1 MSLGRQ
7 SLLVKLCVA
16 MGVVALPLL
25 LAILAYVLPQ
35 LRAQLHE
42 DRVRGLRQAVET
54 AYGILE
60 SYEAR
65 ERAGTLTRQEAQA
78 QAAALLQGLRYS
90 GVEYFWVNDLDTKLV
105 MHPHLPAMLGKDL
118 TGYRDVRGRPVFVD
132 IVKLARARGEG
143 SVAYEATRPGSP
155 DAIPKESYVK
165 LFPPWGWVLGTGV
178 YVEDIDREVAEVRQ
192 RILVAVGGAL
202 VLALLAGAYVSRR
215 VVRPVRA
222 LADAAHRVSRGEL
235 DVRLAVPSADEVGRL
250 TEAFNGM
257 VAGLREV
264 VAALVEAAGATAADA
279 ERIRVSADALSL
291 TTREQSESL
300 QRAAEAV
307 QGMSA
312 RVSQGAEA
320 ARTAAETA
328 ADNGEVAR
336 EGGTVVGHASK
347 KMAEIVE
354 VVERSA
360 QTVARMQASGRVT
373 GDMLRLIQQ
382 VADETQM
389 LAVNTAIEAAR
400 AGQHGKG
407 FSVVAGEV
415 RKLANRTRDA
425 AGQVQSLLG
434 QNETD
439 TAAAAELMRQGTAKV
454 REGLNLSSAAGD
466 ALARLVAGVR
476 EIGEHVERMAEEN
489 ARQSASGESI
499 AGRIQQLSVR
509 STESVAGV
517 QQIARSVEDLQSRA
531 SRLKEL
537 AARFT
542 ARVAGGKPP
551 RT

>member
-1 MSLGRQ
+1 MSLGKR

-25 LAILAYVLPQ
+25 IVILGYVLPQ
-35 LRAQLHE
+35 LREQLRE

-54 AYGILE
+54 AYGVLE
-60 SYEAR
+60 AYEAQ
-65 ERAGTLTRQEAQA
+65 ERAGTLTRQQA
-78 QAAALLQGLRYS
+78 QTQASALLERLRYS
-90 GVEYFWVNDLDTKLV
+90 GVEYFWVNDLDTRLI

-118 TGYRDVRGRPVFVD
+118 KGYRDVRGRPVFVD
-132 IVKLARARGEG
+132 IVTLARAKGEG

-155 DAIPKESYVK
+155 DPIPKESYVK
-165 LFPPWGWVLGTGV
+165 LFKPWGWVLGTGV
-178 YVEDIDREVAEVRQ
+178 YVEDIDKEVAAVRR
-192 RILVAVGGAL
+192 RILLAVGGAL
-202 VLALLAGAYVSRR
+202 MLAVLAGAYVSRR
-215 VVRPVRA
+215 VVKPVRA
-222 LADAAHRVSRGEL
+222 LADAANRVTRG
-235 DVRLAVPSADEVGRL
+235 DLAVRVQVESTDEVGRL
-250 TEAFNGM
+250 TEAFNTM

-264 VAALVEAAGATAADA
+264 VGALVEAAGATAADA
-279 ERIRVSADALSL
+279 ERIRTSAETLSL

-300 QRAAEAV
+300 QRTAEAV

-320 ARTAAETA
+320 ARTAAATA
-328 ADNGEVAR
+328 ADNGAVAR
-336 EGGTVVGHASK
+336 EGGTAVGHASR
-347 KMAEIVE
+347 KMVEIVE

-360 QTVARMQASGRVT
+360 QTVARLQASGRVT
-373 GDMLRLIQQ
+373 GEMLRLIQQ

-415 RKLANRTRDA
+415 RKLATRTRDA

-434 QNETD
+434 QSEAD
-439 TAAAAELMRQGTAKV
+439 TAAAADLMRQGTAKV
-454 REGLNLSSAAGD
+454 REGMGLSSAAGD
-466 ALARLVAGVR
+466 ALERLVAGVR
-476 EIGEHVERMAEEN
+476 EIGAHVERMAEEN
-489 ARQSASGESI
+489 TRQSASGESL
-499 AGRIQQLSVR
+499 AGRIQALSVR

-517 QQIARSVEDLQSRA
+517 QQIARSVDDLRARA

-542 ARVAGGKPP
+542 AQQPGDTP
-551 RT
+551 RS

>member
-1 MSLGRQ
+1 MSFGRH
-7 SLLVKLCVA
+7 SLLAKLCVA

-25 LAILAYVLPQ
+25 LVILGYVLPQ
-35 LRAQLHE
+35 LREQLRE

-60 SYEAR
+60 AHEAQ

-78 QAAALLQGLRYS
+78 RAAAMLERLRYS
-90 GVEYFWVNDLDTKLV
+90 GVEYFWINDLDTRLI
-105 MHPHLPAMLGKDL
+105 MHPHLPAMLGRDL
-118 TGYRDVRGRPVFVD
+118 KGYRDVRGRPVFMD
-132 IVKLARARGEG
+132 IVALARAKGEG
-143 SVAYEATRPGSP
+143 SLSYEATRPGSP
-155 DAIPKESYVK
+155 DPIPKESYVK

-178 YVEDIDREVAEVRQ
+178 YVEDLDREVAAVRQ
-192 RILVAVGGAL
+192 RILLAVGGAL

-222 LADAAHRVSRGEL
+222 LSEAARRVARGDLDARVEVASE
-235 DVRLAVPSADEVGRL
+235 DEVGRL
-250 TEAFNGM
+250 TEAFNAM

-264 VAALVEAAGATAADA
+264 VGALVEAAGATAADA

-291 TTREQSESL
+291 TTREQSDSL

-312 RVSQGAEA
+312 SVSQGAEA
-320 ARTAAETA
+320 ARTAARTA
-328 ADNGEVAR
+328 AANGEVAR
-336 EGGTVVGHASK
+336 EGGTAVGLASR
-347 KMAEIVE
+347 KMVEIVE

-360 QTVARMQASGRVT
+360 ETVARLQASGRVT
-373 GDMLRLIQQ
+373 AEMLRLIQQ

-400 AGQHGKG
+400 AGQYGKG
-407 FSVVAGEV
+407 FAVVAGEV
-415 RKLANRTRDA
+415 RKLATRTRDA
-425 AGQVQSLLG
+425 VGQVQGLLG
-434 QNETD
+434 QNESD
-439 TAAAAELMRQGTAKV
+439 TSAAADLMRQGTAKV
-454 REGLNLSSAAGD
+454 REGQDLSSAAGD

-476 EIGEHVERMAEEN
+476 EIGARVERMAEEN
-489 ARQSASGESI
+489 TRQSASGEGI
-499 AGRIQQLSVR
+499 ASRIQALSVR

-517 QQIARSVEDLQSRA
+517 EQIARSVEDLRARA

-542 ARVAGGKPP
+542 APAAGGKGEG
-551 RT
+551 

>member
-1 MSLGRQ
+1 MLPGRRG
-7 SLLVKLCVA
+7 LLVKLCVA

-25 LAILAYVLPQ
+25 LVVLGYVLPQ
-35 LRAQLHE
+35 LREQLRE

-54 AYGILE
+54 AYGVLE
-60 SYEAR
+60 AYEAR

-78 QAAALLQGLRYS
+78 QASALLERLRYS
-90 GVEYFWVNDLDTKLV
+90 GVEYFWVNDLDTRLI

-132 IVKLARARGEG
+132 IVTLARAKGEG

-178 YVEDIDREVAEVRQ
+178 YVEDIDREVAAVRQ
-192 RILVAVGGAL
+192 RILLAVGGAL

-222 LADAAHRVSRGEL
+222 LADAAHRVARGDL
-235 DVRLAVPSADEVGRL
+235 DARVEVKSGDEVGRL
-250 TEAFNGM
+250 SEAFNAM

-264 VAALVEAAGATAADA
+264 VGALVEAAGATAADA
-279 ERIRVSADALSL
+279 ERIRVSADSLSL

-300 QRAAEAV
+300 QRAAESV

-312 RVSQGAEA
+312 RVSQGAEV
-320 ARTAAETA
+320 ARTAAQTA
-328 ADNGEVAR
+328 ADHGEVAR
-336 EGGTVVGHASK
+336 EGGTVVGHASR
-347 KMAEIVE
+347 KMVEIVE

-360 QTVARMQASGRVT
+360 QTVARLQASGRVT
-373 GDMLRLIQQ
+373 AEMLRLIQQ

-434 QNETD
+434 QSEAD
-439 TAAAAELMRQGTAKV
+439 SAAAADLMRQGTAKV
-454 REGLNLSSAAGD
+454 REGQELSSAAGD

-476 EIGEHVERMAEEN
+476 DIGARVERMAEEN
-489 ARQSASGESI
+489 TRQSASGESI
-499 AGRIQQLSVR
+499 AARIQSLSVR

-517 QQIARSVEDLQSRA
+517 QQIARSVEDLRARA

-542 ARVAGGKPP
+542 APEPGNKARG
-551 RT
+551 

>member
-1 MSLGRQ
+1 MSLGRR
-7 SLLVKLCVA
+7 SLLAKLCVA

-25 LAILAYVLPQ
+25 LAILGYVLPQ
-35 LRAQLHE
+35 LREQLRA

-54 AYGILE
+54 AYGVLE
-60 SYEAR
+60 AYEAR

-118 TGYRDVRGRPVFVD
+118 KGYRDVRGRAVFVD
-132 IVKLARARGEG
+132 IVTLAHAKGEG
-143 SVAYEATRPGSP
+143 SLAYAATRPGSP

-165 LFPPWGWVLGTGV
+165 LFQPWGWVLGTGV
-178 YVEDIDREVAEVRQ
+178 YVEDIDREVAQVRQ
-192 RILVAVGGAL
+192 RILLAVGGAL
-202 VLALLAGAYVSRR
+202 LLALLAGAYVSRR

-222 LADAAHRVSRGEL
+222 LADAAHRVARGDL
-235 DVRLAVPSADEVGRL
+235 DVRVEVRSEDEVGRL

-264 VAALVEAAGATAADA
+264 VGALVDAAGATAADA

-300 QRAAEAV
+300 QRTAEAV

-312 RVSQGAEA
+312 RVSQGAQA

-336 EGGTVVGHASK
+336 EGGTAVGHASK
-347 KMAEIVE
+347 KMAEIVD
-354 VVERSA
+354 VVEQSA
-360 QTVARMQASGRVT
+360 RTVARLQASGRVT
-373 GDMLRLIQQ
+373 GEMLRLIQQ

-415 RKLANRTRDA
+415 RKLAHRTREA

-434 QNETD
+434 QNEAD

-454 REGLNLSSAAGD
+454 REGLGLSSAAGD

-476 EIGEHVERMAEEN
+476 EIGGHVERMAEEN
-489 ARQSASGESI
+489 ARQSASGESL
-499 AGRIQQLSVR
+499 AGRIHQLSVR
-509 STESVAGV
+509 STESVDGV
-517 QQIARSVEDLQSRA
+517 RQIARSVEDLRTRA

-542 ARVAGGKPP
+542 ATGKP
-551 RT
+551 RS

>member
-1 MSLGRQ
+1 MSLGRRG
-7 SLLVKLCVA
+7 LLVKLCVA

-25 LAILAYVLPQ
+25 LVVLGYVLPQ
-35 LRAQLHE
+35 LREQLRQ

-54 AYGILE
+54 AYGVLE
-60 SYEAR
+60 EYEAR

-78 QAAALLQGLRYS
+78 QAAALLQRLRYS
-90 GVEYFWVNDLDTKLV
+90 GVEYFWVNDLDTRLI

-132 IVKLARARGEG
+132 IVTLARAKGEG
-143 SVAYEATRPGSP
+143 SLAYEATRPGSP

-178 YVEDIDREVAEVRQ
+178 YVEDIDREVAAVRQ
-192 RILVAVGGAL
+192 RILLAVGGAL

-222 LADAAHRVSRGEL
+222 LADAAHRVARGDL
-235 DVRLAVPSADEVGRL
+235 DVRVEVKSGDEVGRL
-250 TEAFNGM
+250 SEAFNAM

-264 VAALVEAAGATAADA
+264 VGALVEAAGATAADA

-312 RVSQGAEA
+312 RVSQGAEV
-320 ARTAAETA
+320 ARTAAQTA
-328 ADNGEVAR
+328 ADHGEVAR
-336 EGGTVVGHASK
+336 EGGAVVGQASR
-347 KMAEIVE
+347 KMVEIVE
-354 VVERSA
+354 VVERSS
-360 QTVARMQASGRVT
+360 QTVARLQASGRVT
-373 GDMLRLIQQ
+373 AEMLRLIQQ
-382 VADETQM
+382 VADET

-434 QNETD
+434 QSETD
-439 TAAAAELMRQGTAKV
+439 SAAAADLMRQGTAKV
-454 REGLNLSSAAGD
+454 REGQALSSAAGG
-466 ALARLVAGVR
+466 ALERLVAGVR
-476 EIGEHVERMAEEN
+476 DIGARVERMAEEN
-489 ARQSASGESI
+489 TRQSASGESI
-499 AGRIQQLSVR
+499 AARIQSLSVR
-509 STESVAGV
+509 STESVDGV
-517 QQIARSVEDLQSRA
+517 RQIARSVEDLRARA

-542 ARVAGGKPP
+542 VPEPGNKARG
-551 RT
+551 